1 MPKNKKGYSFKNKS
15 VHEFDSIQGILFTC
29 NSSRQR
35 EAVQEAIGLLE
46 QFGEKI
52 VENDT
57 LLSDIMKVIEKEKTK
72 QQNATKKRQNR
83 INQKSK
89 KEKLDAKN
97 VSELGNEE
105 MTSESVTPSIQQPAE
120 SVTVEKIDNSGFEKA
135 TESLTEN
142 ATSSNHP
149 TTQVPSAQ
157 VDSILAG
164 TTTEQNSQKDSTN
177 TQHTQTRLTT
187 WQAKERQTPSED
199 IDSKL
204 LPCDFLEG
212 EVKIVKDGKKDFESL
227 ETGVA
232 GQIFIRIKNRK
243 ISPLVLCK
251 KMAKHFEK
259 AHARM
264 EDISSRFLFKMYP
277 IFDIFPA
284 NEKNLTNRFQKLLDD
299 HKEELDKKL
308 KYMVQFKA
316 HHNNSLQKK
325 LVLDTIEE
333 KVKHFSVA
341 EIYHPSEEFYVFL
354 IKGKCLL
361 GYATECESY
370 NFNINSMRLVTTQ
383 EQELKESQRMASKR
397 KQNEA
402 TQEASLEIADMIEEN
417 TTYAESSTREDEMAD
432 DVENAT
438 TTTTAEDDKM
448 TTTNSATS
456 ETENP
461 VVIEIDVEGTDT
473 VETTQDNNTFQPI
486 PYSTITKRIYSKRR
500 KIQNHPSVELEDIQ
514 VI

>member
-1 MPKNKKGYSFKNKS
+1 MLFKIFAK
-15 VHEFDSIQGILFTC
+15 
-29 NSSRQR
+29 
-35 EAVQEAIGLLE
+35 
-46 QFGEKI
+46 FGEKI

-57 LLSDIMKVIEKEKTK
+57 LLSDIMEVIEKEKTK

-284 NEKNLTNRFQKLLDD
+284 NEKNLTNRFQSMYFKCF
-299 HKEELDKKL
+299 L
-308 KYMVQFKA
+308 KRVIITFGMIFVIRWFLHFFK
-316 HHNNSLQKK
+316 Q
-325 LVLDTIEE
+325 
-333 KVKHFSVA
+333 
-341 EIYHPSEEFYVFL
+341 Y
-354 IKGKCLL
+354 
-361 GYATECESY
+361 
-370 NFNINSMRLVTTQ
+370 R
-383 EQELKESQRMASKR
+383 
-397 KQNEA
+397 
-402 TQEASLEIADMIEEN
+402 
-417 TTYAESSTREDEMAD
+417 
-432 DVENAT
+432 
-438 TTTTAEDDKM
+438 
-448 TTTNSATS
+448 
-456 ETENP
+456 
-461 VVIEIDVEGTDT
+461 
-473 VETTQDNNTFQPI
+473 
-486 PYSTITKRIYSKRR
+486 IT
-500 KIQNHPSVELEDIQ
+500 
-514 VI
+514 